1 MHDWSKVRSVIN
13 MLFTY
18 SDMIGEYGS
27 AYRIGKAVDSG
38 EVLRWRAWCCGDC
51 CDCVEVDSSTDERR
65 LGIAIDSA
73 KINNLSEY

>member
-38 EVLRWRAWCCGDC
+38 EVFEVMRVVLWRLLRLCG
-51 CDCVEVDSSTDERR
+51 
-65 LGIAIDSA
+65 GG
-73 KINNLSEY
+73 

>member
-1 MHDWSKVRSVIN
+1 MRLGPRKGQIKLVPVSGKNQLTIHTEFCSVHDWSKVRSVIN

-38 EVLRWRAWCCGDC
+38 EVF
-51 CDCVEVDSSTDERR
+51 EVVRGV
-65 LGIAIDSA
+65 LW
-73 KINNLSEY
+73 

>member
-1 MHDWSKVRSVIN
+1 MPVSGKNQLTIHIEFCSVHDWSKVRSVIN

-38 EVLRWRAWCCGDC
+38 EVFEVARVVLWRLLRLCG
-51 CDCVEVDSSTDERR
+51 
-65 LGIAIDSA
+65 GG
-73 KINNLSEY
+73 

>member
-1 MHDWSKVRSVIN
+1 

-18 SDMIGEYGS
+18 LDMIGECGS

-51 CDCVEVDSSTDERR
+51 CDCVEVDSSTDES
-65 LGIAIDSA
+65 D
-73 KINNLSEY
+73 